1 VLVIITSAIALYYY
15 LRIIVA
21 MYMQAPAPSAAQAP
35 EGRLSLL
42 DLSTLAVLT
51 VLLIAVGLY
60 PTPLITFIQTMA
72 GAAF

>member
-1 VLVIITSAIALYYY
+1 
-15 LRIIVA
+15 
-21 MYMQAPAPSAAQAP
+21 MYMQAPEPSAAQAP
-35 EGRLSLL
+35 EGRLSLI